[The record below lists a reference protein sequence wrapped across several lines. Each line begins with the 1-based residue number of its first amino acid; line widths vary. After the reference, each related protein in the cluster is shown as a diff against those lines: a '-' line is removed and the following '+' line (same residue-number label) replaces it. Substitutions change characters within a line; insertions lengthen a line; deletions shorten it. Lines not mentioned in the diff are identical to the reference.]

1 MNVSRRSGFADPGDS
16 GDWVLRTAG
25 AADLDP
31 INALIGRAVMTW
43 ALPER
48 VKRLALP
55 SYHYGAH
62 DLEHL
67 TILVAE
73 DAPAGLVGVAAW
85 EPAAERDCP
94 QGRRGLL
101 LHGLYVDPDRQGQG
115 VGSRL
120 LSGAA
125 EGARAQGYDGL
136 LVKAQNDAQGFFQ
149 ARGLE
154 RLLVR
159 DPDQDYAN
167 RFWLDLS
174 LGQGD

>member
-1 MNVSRRSGFADPGDS
+1 MNVSRRSEFADPGDT
-16 GDWVLRTAG
+16 GGWVLRSAG
-25 AADLDP
+25 AADLDQ

-55 SYHYGAH
+55 SYHYKAH
-62 DLEHL
+62 ELEHL
-67 TILVAE
+67 AILVAE
-73 DAPAGLVGVAAW
+73 DAETGLAGVAAW

-115 VGSRL
+115 VGTSL
-120 LSGAA
+120 LASAA
-125 EGARAQGYDGL
+125 ASVRAQGYDGL
-136 LVKAQNDAQGFFQ
+136 LVKAQNDAQGFFE

-154 RLLVR
+154 RLLAR
-159 DPDQDYAN
+159 NPEQDYAN

-174 LGQGD
+174 PGQGN